1 MSSGIPMFQNS
12 KESYFLLFKEY
23 EKILFNVNCV
33 TVFLSIQGNCNA
45 GSHNDKRNFGLLVK
59 ELNIAFK
66 PKGFIL
72 SAAVAAGKSKIDAAY
87 DVPILSK
94 YLDFINVMAYD
105 LHGHWEATTGEHAAL
120 FPSSQDPH
128 KHLTVVGLYTLL

>member
-1 MSSGIPMFQNS
+1 MNIQFT
-12 KESYFLLFKEY
+12 KLILSYK
-23 EKILFNVNCV
+23 
-33 TVFLSIQGNCNA
+33 GNCNA
-45 GSHNDKRNFGLLVK
+45 GSPSDKRNFGLLVK

-66 PKGFIL
+66 PKGFVL
-72 SAAVAAGKSKIDAAY
+72 SAAVAAGTSKIDAAY
-87 DVPILSK
+87 DVPTMSR

-128 KHLTVVGLYTLL
+128 KHLTVVGLYKLL